1 PTAPPDT
8 DLAKAAALMVRL
20 RDLLADNDPEAE
32 ELAESNLHLLRTV
45 LPAPRADDFIQS
57 VRGFDFG
64 RALALMEP

>member
-1 PTAPPDT
+1 
-8 DLAKAAALMVRL
+8 MVRL